1 MKKQEEKEM
10 FAELPSVV
18 KGREGKRREEEEGRR
33 RERREERRGEREE
46 RMGWARLTDSG
57 TLEEAA
63 GMR

>member
-1 MKKQEEKEM
+1 MS
-10 FAELPSVV
+10 AELPGVV
-18 KGREGKRREEEEGRR
+18 QGREGSEEKREEEDGGRG
-33 RERREERRGEREE
+33 EERRGE